1 MTQSSL
7 ARADDGGRGG
17 GKEGRDGG
25 RKCSARDLERGGR
38 KRAREGGDSVWDR
51 QPAADQMAVAAA
63 ANGTGHGV
71 SSCVSIFECGNR
83 VQGARV
89 WCVLRDAQDSQGARR
104 P

>member
-1 MTQSSL
+1 VQCKRFGERRKEESE
-7 ARADDGGRGG
+7 GG
-17 GKEGRDGG
+17 
-25 RKCSARDLERGGR
+25 
-38 KRAREGGDSVWDR
+38 GGDSVWDR

-63 ANGTGHGV
+63 ANGTGHGG